1 MAKVKARQP
10 PFRIGDVEVPAGKRM
25 TVDLPIAR
33 LATHTPMTM
42 PVLVIHGKYAGP
54 CLFISAT
61 IHGDEIN
68 GIEIIRRVL
77 KYRALKRLHG
87 TLLCVP
93 VVNAYGFLARSRYLP
108 DRRDLNRSFPGLDQ
122 GLPGLAARQRLH
134 DPYRRAGNTWHRP
147 AHRRDPSHQPAPDPR
162 PPR

>member
-93 VVNAYGFLARSRYLP
+93 VVNAYGFLAVHAICPTDATSTGP
-108 DRRDLNRSFPGLDQ
+108 FP
-122 GLPGLAARQRLH
+122 AR
-134 DPYRRAGNTWHRP
+134 PRAPWPRGSPT
-147 AHRRDPSHQPAPDPR
+147 PS
-162 PPR
+162 

>member
-108 DRRDLNRSFPGLDQ
+108 DRRDLNRSFPR
-122 GLPGLAARQRLH
+122 AR
-134 DPYRRAGNTWHRP
+134 PRAPWPRGSPT
-147 AHRRDPSHQPAPDPR
+147 PS
-162 PPR
+162 